1 MEGVLR
7 AVEVAGA
14 IDEQH
19 QLHLDE
25 PLPFAGPG
33 RVRVIILFPE
43 QEDIDEAEWL
53 HAATI
58 NPAFDFLNAPEEDIY
73 TLADGEPFHD
83 QG

>member
-33 RVRVIILFPE
+33 RVRVIILFSE
-43 QEDIDEAEWL
+43 QEDIDEIQWL
-53 HAATI
+53 QAAMT

-73 TLADGEPFHD
+73 TLTDGKPFHD
-83 QG
+83 QR

>member
-14 IDEQH
+14 IDDQH
-19 QLHLDE
+19 QLHLDA

-33 RVRVIILFPE
+33 RVRVIILFPA
-43 QEDIDEAEWL
+43 QDDIDETQWL
-53 HAATI
+53 HAATT
-58 NPAFDFLNAPEEDIY
+58 NSAFDFLNAPEEDIY
-73 TLADGEPFHD
+73 QAADGKPFYD